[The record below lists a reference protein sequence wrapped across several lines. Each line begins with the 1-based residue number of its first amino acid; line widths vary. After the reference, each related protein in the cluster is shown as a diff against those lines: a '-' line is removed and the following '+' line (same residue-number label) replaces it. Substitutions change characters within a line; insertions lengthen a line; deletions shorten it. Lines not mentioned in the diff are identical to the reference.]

1 MDWLLENG
9 GPVIRYRTAT
19 ELLNEPKIINIE
31 QLSQELIRS
40 QMVGAWLERLGTS
53 KEFVHLHSSKMTAYE
68 NAMGKLVQLGCKNGI
83 TPFDQK
89 TLSFRKWLQSTRQY
103 SST

>member
-53 KEFVHLHSSKMTAYE
+53 KELIHLHSSKVTAYE
-68 NAMGKLVQLGCKNGI
+68 NAMGNDSV
-83 TPFDQK
+83 
-89 TLSFRKWLQSTRQY
+89 
-103 SST
+103 